1 MAIKLIKTSKYIFAN
16 DEDNLELA
24 HLPLNGHDA
33 IPGLPVLPEIVSAH
47 AINIAW
53 KENQDRTGIPPFMY
67 ITGFTECALLNS
79 NNFTRTNPVQGQM
92 EWEAV
97 WA

>member
-1 MAIKLIKTSKYIFAN
+1 MAIKLIKTTGYIFAN

-24 HLPLNGHDA
+24 HLPLNGA
-33 IPGLPVLPEIVSAH
+33 ERIPGIPVLPEIVSMH

-53 KENQDRTGIPPFMY
+53 KENQYRTGLPPFMY

-79 NNFTRTNPVQGQM
+79 NNFTRTNPAQGQKV
-92 EWEAV
+92 WEGV